1 MVIEKLSI
9 TDIKDHDGYAST
21 IKSGNTVWNA
31 RSTQVI
37 NKDND
42 DDDYEMTNSLKIK
55 SLEKKLDLLQTTL
68 DTVLDRLPLSNNG
81 WR

>member
-1 MVIEKLSI
+1 MTVEKLSI

-37 NKDND
+37 N

-55 SLEKKLDLLQTTL
+55 NLEKKVDLLQTTL
-68 DTVLDRLPLSNNG
+68 EEVLDIYQ
-81 WR
+81 

>member
-42 DDDYEMTNSLKIK
+42 DDYEMTNSLKIK
-55 SLEKKLDLLQTTL
+55 SLEKKVDLLQTTL

>member
-55 SLEKKLDLLQTTL
+55 SLEKKVDLLQTTL
-68 DTVLDRLPLSNNG
+68 DTVLDRLQLSNNG

>member
-55 SLEKKLDLLQTTL
+55 SLEKKVDLLQTTL
-68 DTVLDRLPLSNNG
+68 DTVLDRLPLSNSG

>member
-1 MVIEKLSI
+1 MVMEKLSI

-68 DTVLDRLPLSNNG
+68 DTVLDRLPLSNSG

>member
-1 MVIEKLSI
+1 MTIEKLSI
-9 TDIKDHDGYAST
+9 SEIDKHKGYSDAV
-21 IKSGNTVWNA
+21 KSGNTVWNA

>member
-1 MVIEKLSI
+1 MTVEKLSI

-21 IKSGNTVWNA
+21 IKAGNTVWNA
-31 RSTQVI
+31 RSTQII
-37 NKDND
+37 NKDN

-55 SLEKKLDLLQTTL
+55 SLETKVDLLQTTL
-68 DTVLDRLPLSNNG
+68 EKVLDRLPLSNNG

>member
-1 MVIEKLSI
+1 MTVEKLDIS
-9 TDIKDHDGYAST
+9 DIKEHDGYAST

>member
-1 MVIEKLSI
+1 MVMEKLSI

-55 SLEKKLDLLQTTL
+55 SLEKKVDLLQTTL
-68 DTVLDRLPLSNNG
+68 DTVLDRLPLSNSG

>member
-1 MVIEKLSI
+1 MTIEKLSI
-9 TDIKDHDGYAST
+9 SEIDKHKGYSDAV
-21 IKSGNTVWNA
+21 KSGNTVWNA

-37 NKDND
+37 NKDAT
-42 DDDYEMTNSLKIK
+42 DYDSTNSLKIK
-55 SLEKKLDLLQTTL
+55 SLEKKVDLLQTTL

>member
-1 MVIEKLSI
+1 MVMEKLSI

-37 NKDND
+37 NKDNN

-68 DTVLDRLPLSNNG
+68 DTVLDRLPLSNSG

>member
-1 MVIEKLSI
+1 MVMEKLSI

-42 DDDYEMTNSLKIK
+42 DDYEMTNSLKIK

-68 DTVLDRLPLSNNG
+68 DTVLDRLPLSNSG

>member
-1 MVIEKLSI
+1 MVMEKLSI

-42 DDDYEMTNSLKIK
+42 DDDYDMTNSLKIK

-68 DTVLDRLPLSNNG
+68 DTVLDRLPLSNSG

>member
-1 MVIEKLSI
+1 MVMEKLSI

>member
-1 MVIEKLSI
+1 MTVEKLSI

-21 IKSGNTVWNA
+21 IKAGNTVWNA
-31 RSTQVI
+31 RSTQII
-37 NKDND
+37 NKDN

-55 SLEKKLDLLQTTL
+55 SLETKVDFLQTTL
-68 DTVLDRLPLSNNG
+68 EKVLDRLPLSNNG

>member
-1 MVIEKLSI
+1 MTVGKLSI
-9 TDIKDHDGYAST
+9 ADIKDHDGYAST

-37 NKDND
+37 N

-55 SLEKKLDLLQTTL
+55 NLEKKVDLLQTTL
-68 DTVLDRLPLSNNG
+68 EEVLDIYQ
-81 WR
+81 

>member
-68 DTVLDRLPLSNNG
+68 DTVLDRLQLSNNG

>member
-1 MVIEKLSI
+1 MEKLSI

-68 DTVLDRLPLSNNG
+68 DTVLDRLPLSNSG